1 MDLRRLEEVA
11 LNAWPAARQQLFD
24 GWLLRCAGGYTKR
37 ANSVTPL
44 YPAALDPAGKIAAC
58 EHFYARQG
66 LPCIFR
72 LPSFGPPELDGLLA
86 ARGYRELDR
95 TLVLARP
102 LARADHA
109 PAAGGDLV
117 DLDVWLAAYSALS
130 ESGPAQRAGHRAILE
145 RIVAQPAYLLLGAA
159 DAPLACGL
167 GVLEQD
173 HVGLFDIV
181 VAAERRGQGLGG
193 RMIGALLGWAAE
205 RGARRAYLQVVASNA
220 PARRL
225 YDRLGFVEQYQYAY
239 RQAPAVAETRQS
251 VE

>member
-1 MDLRRLEEVA
+1 MHLRRLEEVA
-11 LNAWPAARQQLFD
+11 LNAWPAERQQLFD

-44 YPAALDPAGKIAAC
+44 YPAALDPAEKIAAC
-58 EHFYARQG
+58 ERFYARQG

-95 TLVLARP
+95 TLVLARELDSASAP
-102 LARADHA
+102 PPAHA
-109 PAAGGDLV
+109 EAA
-117 DLDVWLAAYSALS
+117 LDDWLDAYSALS
-130 ESGPAQRAGHRAILE
+130 GSGPAQRAGHRAILE
-145 RIVAQPAYLLLGAA
+145 RIAARPAYLLLIENGS
-159 DAPLACGL
+159 PLACGL
-167 GVLEQD
+167 GVLEQA
-173 HVGLFDIV
+173 HFGLFDIV

-193 RMIGALLGWAAE
+193 RMVSGLLGWAAE
-205 RGARRAYLQVVASNA
+205 RGARQAYLQVIASNA

-225 YDRLGFVEQYQYAY
+225 YGRLGFIEQYQYAY
-239 RQAPAVAETRQS
+239 RQAPPVAEKRQS